1 MESSPDGRAMDDM
14 EAMEGMGG
22 DDGMEGMEGMDGMDE
37 DASPS
42 PQRIED
48 EEPSE
53 N

>member
-48 EEPSE
+48 EEPAE